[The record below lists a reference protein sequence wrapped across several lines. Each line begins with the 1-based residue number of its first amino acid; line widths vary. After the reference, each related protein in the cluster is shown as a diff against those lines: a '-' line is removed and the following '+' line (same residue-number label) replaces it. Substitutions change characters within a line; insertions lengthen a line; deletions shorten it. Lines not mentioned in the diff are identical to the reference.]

1 MVPHAASSSPES
13 RPPRGRSAATQRAP
27 GPSAP
32 SARRRASCPHRSHLL
47 PPRSARPCKCKAPYI
62 QGRSSKMPHGSFE
75 GCQFTAH
82 VLEALRRVWLIGGS
96 LRPPEEGKWLNYNSL
111 GLSAPSIFASRCL
124 VFLFGKLS
132 AVSYITWHAKPYRIS
147 RSAVACK
154 HMCLELAYARV
165 VSRGGPRGGQHGKD
179 FRPPKKGC
187 LHRYTTSGVRPAPA
201 AKWPGLDST
210 LGPFSILE

>member
-1 MVPHAASSSPES
+1 ML
-13 RPPRGRSAATQRAP
+13 PPAPLSHVHREAEAPQPREHRAP
-27 GPSAP
+27 VH
-32 SARRRASCPHRSHLL
+32 RRPDEEPLVHRDPICCL
-47 PPRSARPCKCKAPYI
+47 
-62 QGRSSKMPHGSFE
+62 QGRRGLANVRRLTFRVKAARGLMASFE

-82 VLEALRRVWLIGGS
+82 VLEALRCVWLIGGS

-179 FRPPKKGC
+179 FRPQKK
-187 LHRYTTSGVRPAPA
+187 A
-201 AKWPGLDST
+201 AFIATPQVALDLLRQQNGL
-210 LGPFSILE
+210 G